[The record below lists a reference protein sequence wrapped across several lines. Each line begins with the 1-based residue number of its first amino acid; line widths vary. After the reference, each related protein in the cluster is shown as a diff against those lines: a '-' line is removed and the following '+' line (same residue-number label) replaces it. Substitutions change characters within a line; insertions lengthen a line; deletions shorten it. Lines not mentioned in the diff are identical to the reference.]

1 MARHYGGHPFEK
13 RYACLTDLQL
23 VVLYRQAFLDKEEE
37 LEFNFKQYIRPV
49 SSAWSDL
56 FKDLAEM
63 ISMFSDP
70 KMFAKYQELLEQK
83 KYESEVEE
91 EDLESVLFETLSAVP
106 QSYEVET
113 EDDLTSQPLTEAD
126 EEFNDFVS
134 GWVDDKD
141 SLFKLL
147 RGD

>member
-1 MARHYGGHPFEK
+1 M
-13 RYACLTDLQL
+13 
-23 VVLYRQAFLDKEEE
+23 DKEEE